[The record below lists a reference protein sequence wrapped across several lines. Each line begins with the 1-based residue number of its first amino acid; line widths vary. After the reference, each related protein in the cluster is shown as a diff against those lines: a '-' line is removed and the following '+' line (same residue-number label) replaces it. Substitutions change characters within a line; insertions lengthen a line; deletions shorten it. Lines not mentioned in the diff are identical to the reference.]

1 MKNRNWVGFTF
12 SVAVVVA
19 SATISSSVV
28 ADAQRTVDWEAIPGT
43 KIMLFYP
50 GQSSY
55 EWLRSEQHKGAD
67 EVREGQGC
75 LDCHEGEE
83 KEKGKKIVKGD
94 PLEPTPISGKNGSVE
109 LNVKVAYDS
118 RNAYFRFQ
126 WKTQNPYP
134 GIEHKYLR
142 FDGKEWAPYG
152 KQKLEKSVQENE
164 PAIYEDD
171 LAMMIDDGKVP
182 LFAAQ
187 GCWLTCHKGE
197 RDMPEA
203 ATRDAILANPLMKS
217 LGKDEVHKYLPA
229 TRNDPGDWRTGK
241 STEQIARLKAE
252 GGFLELIQWHAYR
265 SHLGIAGDGYVL
277 EYRHSDLGKGV
288 FASNININ
296 TRLPKF
302 MWDSGKTGYRSIN
315 ESQLRQ
321 GEHFL
326 VDGQNAVPFDSKA
339 GWKSGDMVPYYYLS
353 QGVVNGNPARASWA
367 DGTWTVEITRPL
379 NLANEDRKMLRP
391 GGQYTVGFAVH
402 DDNIAGR
409 GHFVSFPRT
418 LGFGTKA
425 DIQAV
430 LLP

>member
-1 MKNRNWVGFTF
+1 MNNSTWVGFVF
-12 SVAVVVA
+12 SVAIT
-19 SATISSSVV
+19 SAVISGAAE
-28 ADAQRTVDWEAIPGT
+28 ADAQRTVDWEAIPAS

-55 EWLRSEQHKGAD
+55 EWLQSEKHKGAD
-67 EVREGQGC
+67 EIRDGQAC

-94 PLEPTPISGKNGSVE
+94 PIEPTPVSGKNGSVE

-126 WKTQNPYP
+126 WKTQNSYP
-134 GIEHKYLR
+134 GIEHQYLR
-142 FDGKEWAPYG
+142 FDGKEWALYG
-152 KQKLEKSVQENE
+152 KQKLEKSVQDRE
-164 PAIYEDD
+164 PAIYEDGV
-171 LAMMIDDGKVP
+171 AMMIDDGKVP

-203 ATRDAILANPLMKS
+203 ASRDAILANPLMKS
-217 LGKDEVHKYLPA
+217 VGADEIRMYMPA
-229 TRNDPGDWRTGK
+229 TRNDPGDWKTGK

-252 GGFLELIQWHAYR
+252 GGFLELIQWHANR
-265 SHLGIAGDGYVL
+265 SHLGNAGDGYVL
-277 EYRHSDLGKGV
+277 EYRHSDLGEDV
-288 FASNININ
+288 FVKNFDMN

-302 MWDSGKTGYRSIN
+302 MWDSGKTGYRSIS
-315 ESQLRQ
+315 ESQLWQ
-321 GEHFL
+321 GDHFL
-326 VDGQNAVPFDSKA
+326 VDRQNAVPFDIKA
-339 GWKSGDMVPYYYLS
+339 GWKAGDMVPYYYLK
-353 QGVVNGNPARASWA
+353 QGVASGNQAHASWA
-367 DGTWTVEITRPL
+367 DGFWTVEITRPL
-379 NLANEDRKMLRP
+379 DFANKDSKVLRA
-391 GGQYTVGFAVH
+391 GGRYSVGFAVH